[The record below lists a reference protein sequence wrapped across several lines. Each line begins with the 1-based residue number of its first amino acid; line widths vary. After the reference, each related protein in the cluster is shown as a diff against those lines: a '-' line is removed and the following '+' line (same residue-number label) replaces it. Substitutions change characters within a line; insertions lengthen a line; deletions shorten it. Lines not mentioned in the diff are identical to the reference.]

1 MRVGRRF
8 GGALMHRFDGRRG
21 RGRVV
26 ARTVTQSNFA
36 LTSAPLP
43 LSLALR
49 CGPGFDSFFRHEID
63 CLFFLSTDFRISI
76 SISCPL
82 YSVLRASK
90 LCKRGIMFLFA
101 PS

>member
-1 MRVGRRF
+1 
-8 GGALMHRFDGRRG
+8 MHRFDG
-21 RGRVV
+21 
-26 ARTVTQSNFA
+26 RTVTQSNFA

-76 SISCPL
+76 
-82 YSVLRASK
+82 
-90 LCKRGIMFLFA
+90 
-101 PS
+101 